1 MEESFHF
8 KLRGLIYEVI
18 PEEDDTY
25 TIFRMGDE
33 YLQILKNKNN
43 KWMRIDYKTDLP
55 IVEENDEV
63 EDIGNII
70 VRYLTK
76 KQ

>member
-1 MEESFHF
+1 MLEPFHF

-18 PEEDDTY
+18 PEEGNTY
-25 TIFRMGDE
+25 TIFRTEIE

-55 IVEENDEV
+55 ILEENDEV
-63 EDIGNII
+63 EDIGGVID
-70 VRYLTK
+70 RHLGK
-76 KQ
+76 

>member
-1 MEESFHF
+1 MQEPFSF

-18 PEEDDTY
+18 QEEGNTY

-33 YLQILKNKNN
+33 YLQMLKNKNN

-55 IVEENDEV
+55 ILEENDEV
-63 EDIGNII
+63 EDIGGVID
-70 VRYLTK
+70 RYLAK
-76 KQ
+76 